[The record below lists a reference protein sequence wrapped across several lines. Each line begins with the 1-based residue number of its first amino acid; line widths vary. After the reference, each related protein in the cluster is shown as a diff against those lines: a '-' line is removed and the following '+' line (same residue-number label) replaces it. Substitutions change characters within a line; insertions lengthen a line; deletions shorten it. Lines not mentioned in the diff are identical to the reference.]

1 MKSMAFKSDILM
13 KLSYKNYI
21 LLLTIILLTGNS
33 CNKFVDI
40 NKDPNNPTSA
50 QLALLLPSTE
60 ISMAGNLTGIING
73 TSTIMQHTIASSTL
87 SRYQESG
94 SDFSSS
100 WDGLYSQTLN
110 DIEAIISSGTAQQ
123 QWGYVAI
130 AKFEKVYIYS
140 LMVDMWGDIPYSQA
154 ELGQQN
160 NAPALE
166 GGAAVYEKLLTL
178 LDDGI
183 ADANKIT
190 ATTLVPNSSDVFYAG
205 TKASW
210 IAMANSLKLKMYNQI
225 RLVDPARSAAAIKTL
240 IAGPLINNNSIDFTF
255 KYGSGTNPNNRHPW
269 QKSEYTSGKSFYQSQ
284 SFMDLMFGLDD
295 PRLRYFIFRQN
306 TTSGL
311 TNTTNSNGYYGRNPG
326 DGTGNP
332 ADQSLR
338 STFGVYPAGGLYDN
352 APINNLPSTNLYL
365 TNTGATGSTKVVAI
379 TDGTGAGVTPLI
391 TYAMVKFIRAEAA
404 LTLNTGDDAR
414 QSLSDAV
421 TSNLSSISVYAAAN
435 GGIAMPAATITG
447 YVNRLLAQYDATDAA
462 GKLNL
467 VMTQKYIACFGN
479 GMEEYNDYR
488 RTGLPVLRALLSPLN
503 VFPLRLYYSQT
514 ELSANTFFATN
525 GSQLQTAQQ
534 ITPVFW
540 DK

>member
-1 MKSMAFKSDILM
+1 M
-13 KLSYKNYI
+13 KLRYKNYI
-21 LLLTIILLTGNS
+21 LLLTIILLTGSS

-73 TSTIMQHTIASSTL
+73 TSTIMQHTIASTTL
-87 SRYQESG
+87 TRYQESG
-94 SDFSSS
+94 TDFSSS

-110 DIEAIISSGTAQQ
+110 DIEAIITTGTAQQ

-183 ADANKIT
+183 TDANKIT
-190 ATTLVPNSSDVFYAG
+190 ATTLVPGSSDVFYAG

-225 RLVDPARSAAAIKTL
+225 RLVDPARSTAAIKTL
-240 IAGPLINNNSIDFTF
+240 IAGPLINSNSTDFTF
-255 KYGSGTNPNNRHPW
+255 KYGSGTNPVNRHPW
-269 QKSEYTSGKSFYQSQ
+269 HVSEYTSGKNFYQSQ

-311 TNTTNSNGYYGRNPG
+311 NNTTNSNGYYGRNPG
-326 DGTGNP
+326 DGTGGP
-332 ADQSLR
+332 ADQAVR
-338 STFGVYPAGGLYDN
+338 STFGIYPAGGLYDN
-352 APINNLPSTNLYL
+352 APINNLPPTNLYL
-365 TNTGATGSTKVVAI
+365 TNTGATGSTKVVTI
-379 TDGTGAGVTPLI
+379 TDGTGAGITPLI

-404 LTLNTGDDAR
+404 LALNTGDDAR

-421 TSNLSSISVYAAAN
+421 TANLSSISVYAAAN
-435 GGIAMPAATITG
+435 GGIVMPAATITG

-479 GMEEYNDYR
+479 GMEQYNDYR

-503 VFPLRLYYSQT
+503 VFPLRLFYSQT

-534 ITPVFW
+534 TTPVFW